1 MADKTQ
7 KEETSVS
14 SFFCLD
20 KDEGRLKTGKWVS
33 LKFSDDLWTFS
44 GTNSVV
50 LTYFENYVAILFMM
64 NDADEL
70 QDVGQCYLLLDVYLF
85 LEMKSHFRHQ

>member
-1 MADKTQ
+1 MQ

-20 KDEGRLKTGKWVS
+20 KDEGRLKTGKRVS
-33 LKFSDDLWTFS
+33 LKFSDDLWTFQK
-44 GTNSVV
+44 NSIV
-50 LTYFENYVAILFMM
+50 LTYFENYFAILFMM
-64 NDADEL
+64 NDSDEL